1 MCSSSD
7 QTSNDHAAKA
17 LDSYFKQRVKANESK
32 GPTDEIDARLVL
44 IVEKMIERCCEQGL
58 TEQAVGVALES
69 RRLDKLEEVIKRSSD
84 VTKALKYSLKACQ
97 KLIVNRSFRQQV
109 LRLLISLY
117 EKVPQPDYL
126 DICQCLMFL
135 DDSKEVALI
144 LSRLLKAP
152 EDSQDHLLAYQ
163 ISFDLVENEM
173 QSFLI
178 KVQEELDL
186 LVPTAGPAAPAP
198 APPAAPTPDASAM
211 ETDEVPPVP
220 PPPAPPP
227 IPLTEAEIK
236 LHSRM
241 KQVRDILSGATPIGL
256 FLDFLFRHNHAD
268 VQVLKNVKAAV
279 EGRNSVTHS
288 ATVLANAFMHVG
300 TTVDT
305 FLRENLDWLAKA
317 TNWAKFSATAG
328 LGVIH
333 KGHLSQGR
341 SLMAPYLPRNGGGGA
356 SASAFSEGGALFAL
370 GLIYANHGHDVR
382 SFLLESLRNTS
393 HEVIQ
398 HGACLGLGLS
408 ALGTCDDEICEDI
421 KNVLYTDSAIAGE
434 AAGIGMGLLL
444 AGSASDKCTELLAYA
459 HDTQHEK
466 IIRGISIGLAL
477 IMYSQEEGADTLIEQ
492 MTRDLDPIIRYGG
505 MYVIGMAYRGTG
517 NNGAVQQLL
526 HFAVSDVSDDV
537 RRAAVLNLGFLLMGN
552 PEQCPKI
559 VSLLAESYN
568 PHVRYDLIPELMKM
582 SCD

>member
-1 MCSSSD
+1 MS
-7 QTSNDHAAKA
+7 
-17 LDSYFKQRVKANESK
+17 
-32 GPTDEIDARLVL
+32 
-44 IVEKMIERCCEQGL
+44 
-58 TEQAVGVALES
+58 LES

-84 VTKALKYSLKACQ
+84 TTKALKYSLKACQ
-97 KLIVNRSFRQQV
+97 KLIVSRSFRQQV

-117 EKVPQPDYL
+117 ETVPLPDYL

-135 DDSKEVALI
+135 DDHKEVSLI

-152 EDSQDHLLAYQ
+152 GDSHDHLLAYQ
-163 ISFDLVENEM
+163 ICFDLVENEM

-178 KVQEELDL
+178 KVQEGLDT
-186 LVPTAGPAAPAP
+186 LVPPAPAP
-198 APPAAPTPDASAM
+198 APPAATPAPEANAM
-211 ETDEVPPVP
+211 ETEEEAPA
-220 PPPAPPP
+220 PPAP
-227 IPLTEAEIK
+227 LSESELK
-236 LHSRM
+236 LQSRM
-241 KQVRDILSGATPIGL
+241 KQARDILSGATPIGL

-288 ATVLANAFMHVG
+288 ATVLANAYMHVG

-341 SLMAPYLPRNGGGGA
+341 ALMAPYLPRNGGGGP
-356 SASAFSEGGALFAL
+356 SSSAFSEGGALFAL

-393 HEVIQ
+393 NEIIQ

-408 ALGTCDDEICEDI
+408 ALGTSDDEICEDI

-444 AGSASDKCTELLAYA
+444 AGSASDKCSEMLAYA

-477 IMYSQEEGADTLIEQ
+477 IMYGQEEGADTLIEQ

-537 RRAAVLNLGFLLMGN
+537 RRAAVLCLGFVLMGN

-568 PHVRYDLIPELMKM
+568 PHVR
-582 SCD
+582 